1 MIKRIINTLV
11 SSFISG
17 ILIAIG
23 GVVFL
28 STESKY
34 LGAVAFAVGLFFIVE
49 GGFKLYTGA
58 IGYALDNDKV
68 TNFLLPVIVVGNFLG
83 TFFVAGI
90 IHLTRIFENITLRA
104 SDMVNIKLNDS
115 WYSVLILAIMCG
127 VLIYLGVNTFKK
139 SQNNFSKVFAI
150 IICVFVFIISSYE
163 HCIANMFY
171 ISIADAWSLK
181 AFLYMLLMILG
192 NTIGG
197 LLIPGLA
204 KIIKITDVNEA

>member
-17 ILIAIG
+17 LLIAIG

-34 LGAVAFAVGLFFIVE
+34 LGALAFAVGLFFIVE

-58 IGYALDNDKV
+58 IGYALDNKLND
-68 TNFLLPVIVVGNFLG
+68 NLLLAIIVVGNFLG
-83 TFFVAGI
+83 TFFVSGI
-90 IHLTRIFENITLRA
+90 IHLTRIFALVNEKAQNL
-104 SDMVNIKLNDS
+104 VNIKLEDS

-171 ISIADAWSLK
+171 ISIADMWSGK
-181 AFLYMLLMILG
+181 SILYMLLMILG
-192 NTIGG
+192 NSIGG
-197 LLIPGLA
+197 LLIPGLG
-204 KIIKITDVNEA
+204 KIIKITE

>member
-1 MIKRIINTLV
+1 MLKRIINTLV

-34 LGAVAFAVGLFFIVE
+34 LGAFAFAVGLFFIVE

-58 IGYALDNDKV
+58 IGYALDNDKI
-68 TNFLLPVIVVGNFLG
+68 TNFMLPIIIIGNFLG
-83 TFFVAGI
+83 TFFVSGI
-90 IHLTRIFENITLRA
+90 IHLTRIFA
-104 SDMVNIKLNDS
+104 SINLKAVDLVNTKLNDS

-139 SQNNFSKVFAI
+139 SNNNFSKVFGI

-171 ISIADAWSLK
+171 ISIADLWSIK
-181 AFLYMLLMILG
+181 SFLYMLIMILG

-197 LLIPGLA
+197 LLIPGLS
-204 KIIKITDVNEA
+204 KIIKITE

>member
-17 ILIAIG
+17 VLIAIG

-34 LGAVAFAVGLFFIVE
+34 LGAFAFAVGLFFIVE

-104 SDMVNIKLNDS
+104 SDMVNIKLTDS

-150 IICVFVFIISSYE
+150 IICVFVFIICSYE

-204 KIIKITDVNEA
+204 RIIKITDVNEA

>member
-1 MIKRIINTLV
+1 MLKKIINTLV

-28 STESKY
+28 STENKY
-34 LGAVAFAVGLFFIVE
+34 LGAFAFAVGLFFIVE
-49 GGFKLYTGA
+49 GGFKLYTGS
-58 IGYALDNDKV
+58 IGYALDNDKI
-68 TNFLLPVIVVGNFLG
+68 TNFLLPVIVIGNFLG
-83 TFFVAGI
+83 TFFASGI
-90 IHLTRIFENITLRA
+90 IHLTRIFENITLNA
-104 SDMVNIKLNDS
+104 NELVNTKLNDS

-127 VLIYLGVNTFKK
+127 ILIFLGVNTFKK
-139 SQNNFSKVFAI
+139 SNNNFSKVFAI

-181 AFLYMLLMILG
+181 SLLYMLLMIIG
-192 NTIGG
+192 NSIGG
-197 LLIPGLA
+197 LLIPGLN
-204 KIIKITDVNEA
+204 KIIKITE

>member
-1 MIKRIINTLV
+1 MLKRIINTLI

-34 LGAVAFAVGLFFIVE
+34 LGALAFAVGLFFIVE

-58 IGYALDNDKV
+58 IGYAIDNDKT
-68 TNFLLPVIVVGNFLG
+68 TNFLLPIIVVGNFLG
-83 TFFVAGI
+83 TFFVSGI
-90 IHLTRIFENITLRA
+90 IHLTRIFDSITLKA
-104 SDMVNIKLNDS
+104 NDLVAIKLNDS

-127 VLIYLGVNTFKK
+127 ILIYLGVNTFKN
-139 SQNNFSKVFAI
+139 SSNNFSKVFAI

-171 ISIADAWSLK
+171 ISVADAWSLK
-181 AFLYMLLMILG
+181 SFLYMLLMILG
-192 NTIGG
+192 NSIGG
-197 LLIPGLA
+197 LLIPGLS
-204 KIIKITDVNEA
+204 KIIKITE

>member
-1 MIKRIINTLV
+1 MLKRIINTLV

-34 LGAVAFAVGLFFIVE
+34 LGAFAFAVGLFFIVE

-58 IGYALDNDKV
+58 IGYALENDKI
-68 TNFLLPVIVVGNFLG
+68 TNFLLPVIVIGNFLG
-83 TFFVAGI
+83 TFFVSGI
-90 IHLTRIFENITLRA
+90 IHLTRIFDTITLRA
-104 SDMVNIKLNDS
+104 NELVNIKLNDS

-127 VLIYLGVNTFKK
+127 LLIYLGVNTFKK
-139 SQNNFSKVFAI
+139 SNNNFSKVFAI

-171 ISIADAWSLK
+171 ISIADAWSIK
-181 AFLYMLLMILG
+181 SFLYMLLMILG
-192 NTIGG
+192 NSIGG

-204 KIIKITDVNEA
+204 KIIKITE

>member
-1 MIKRIINTLV
+1 MLKRIINTLV

-34 LGAVAFAVGLFFIVE
+34 LGAFAFAVGLFFIVE

-58 IGYALDNDKV
+58 IGYALDNDKI
-68 TNFLLPVIVVGNFLG
+68 TNFMLPIIIIGNFLG
-83 TFFVAGI
+83 TFFVSGI
-90 IHLTRIFENITLRA
+90 IHLTRIFESINLKA
-104 SDMVNIKLNDS
+104 VDLVNTKLNDS

-139 SQNNFSKVFAI
+139 SNNNFSKVFGI

-171 ISIADAWSLK
+171 ISIADLWSIK
-181 AFLYMLLMILG
+181 SFLYMLIMILG

-197 LLIPGLA
+197 LLIPGLS
-204 KIIKITDVNEA
+204 KIIKITE

>member
-1 MIKRIINTLV
+1 MLKRIINTLV

-28 STESKY
+28 STENKY
-34 LGAVAFAVGLFFIVE
+34 LGAFAFAVGLFFIVE

-58 IGYALDNDKV
+58 IGYALDNDKT

-83 TFFVAGI
+83 TFFVSGI
-90 IHLTRIFENITLRA
+90 IHLTRIFENITLKA
-104 SDMVNIKLNDS
+104 NELVNTKLNDS

-127 VLIYLGVNTFKK
+127 ILIYLGVNTFKK
-139 SQNNFSKVFAI
+139 SNNNFSKVFAI

-181 AFLYMLLMILG
+181 SLLYMLLMIIG
-192 NTIGG
+192 NSIGG
-197 LLIPGLA
+197 LLIPGLN
-204 KIIKITDVNEA
+204 KIIKITE

>member
-1 MIKRIINTLV
+1 M
-11 SSFISG
+11 
-17 ILIAIG
+17 
-23 GVVFL
+23 
-28 STESKY
+28 
-34 LGAVAFAVGLFFIVE
+34 
-49 GGFKLYTGA
+49 
-58 IGYALDNDKV
+58 
-68 TNFLLPVIVVGNFLG
+68 VGNFLG

>member
-1 MIKRIINTLV
+1 MFKKIINTLI

-34 LGAVAFAVGLFFIVE
+34 LGALAFAVGLFFIVE

-58 IGYALDNDKV
+58 IGYALDNDKT
-68 TNFLLPVIVVGNFLG
+68 TNFLLPVIVVGNFIG
-83 TFFVAGI
+83 TFFVSGI
-90 IHLTRIFENITLRA
+90 IHLTRIFDSITLKA
-104 SDMVNIKLNDS
+104 NDLVAIKLNDS
-115 WYSVLILAIMCG
+115 WFSVLILAIMCG
-127 VLIYLGVNTFKK
+127 LLIYLGVNTFKK
-139 SQNNFSKVFAI
+139 SNNNFSKVFAI

-192 NTIGG
+192 NSIGG
-197 LLIPGLA
+197 LLIPALS
-204 KIIKITDVNEA
+204 KIIKITE

>member
-1 MIKRIINTLV
+1 MLKKIIKTLI

-34 LGAVAFAVGLFFIVE
+34 LGALAFAVGLFFIVE

-58 IGYALDNDKV
+58 IGYALDNDKT

-83 TFFVAGI
+83 TFFVSGI
-90 IHLTRIFENITLRA
+90 IHLTRIFDSITLKA
-104 SDMVNIKLNDS
+104 NDLVAIKLNDS
-115 WYSVLILAIMCG
+115 WFSVLILAIMCG
-127 VLIYLGVNTFKK
+127 LLIYLGVNTFKK
-139 SQNNFSKVFAI
+139 SNNNFSKVFAI

-192 NTIGG
+192 NSIGG
-197 LLIPGLA
+197 LLIPALS
-204 KIIKITDVNEA
+204 KIIKITE

>member
-1 MIKRIINTLV
+1 MLKRIINTLV

-34 LGAVAFAVGLFFIVE
+34 LGALAFAVGLFFIVE

-58 IGYALDNDKV
+58 IGYALENDKI
-68 TNFLLPVIVVGNFLG
+68 TNFLLPVIVIGNFLG
-83 TFFVAGI
+83 TFFVSGI
-90 IHLTRIFENITLRA
+90 IHLTRIFDNITLRA
-104 SDMVNIKLNDS
+104 SDMVNVKLNDS

-127 VLIYLGVNTFKK
+127 LLIYLGVNTFKK
-139 SQNNFSKVFAI
+139 SNNNFSKVFAI

-171 ISIADAWSLK
+171 ISIADAWSIK
-181 AFLYMLLMILG
+181 SFLYMLLMIFG
-192 NTIGG
+192 NSIGG

-204 KIIKITDVNEA
+204 KIIKITE

>member
-1 MIKRIINTLV
+1 MLKKIINTLI

-34 LGAVAFAVGLFFIVE
+34 LGALAFAVGLFFIVE

-58 IGYALDNDKV
+58 IGYALDNDKT

-83 TFFVAGI
+83 TFFVSGI
-90 IHLTRIFENITLRA
+90 IHLTRIFDSITLKA
-104 SDMVNIKLNDS
+104 NDLVAIKLNDS
-115 WYSVLILAIMCG
+115 WFSVLILAIMCG
-127 VLIYLGVNTFKK
+127 LLIYLGVNTFKK
-139 SQNNFSKVFAI
+139 SNNNFSKVFAI

-181 AFLYMLLMILG
+181 SLLYMLLMIIG
-192 NTIGG
+192 NSIGG
-197 LLIPGLA
+197 LLIPGLN
-204 KIIKITDVNEA
+204 KIIKITE

>member
-1 MIKRIINTLV
+1 MLKRIINTLI

-34 LGAVAFAVGLFFIVE
+34 LGALAFAVGLFFIVE

-58 IGYALDNDKV
+58 IGYALDNDKT
-68 TNFLLPVIVVGNFLG
+68 TNFLLTVIVVGNFLG
-83 TFFVAGI
+83 TFFVSGI
-90 IHLTRIFENITLRA
+90 IHLTRIFDAITLKA
-104 SDMVNIKLNDS
+104 NDLVAIKLNDS
-115 WYSVLILAIMCG
+115 WFSVLILAIMCG
-127 VLIYLGVNTFKK
+127 LLIYLGVNTFKK
-139 SQNNFSKVFAI
+139 SNNNFSRVFAI

-192 NTIGG
+192 NSIGG
-197 LLIPGLA
+197 LLIPALS
-204 KIIKITDVNEA
+204 KIIKITE

>member
-1 MIKRIINTLV
+1 MLKRIINTLV

-34 LGAVAFAVGLFFIVE
+34 LGAFAFAVGLFFIVE

-58 IGYALDNDKV
+58 IGYALDNDKI
-68 TNFLLPVIVVGNFLG
+68 TNFLLPVIVIGNFLG
-83 TFFVAGI
+83 TFFVSGI
-90 IHLTRIFENITLRA
+90 IHLTRIFDNITLRA
-104 SDMVNIKLNDS
+104 SDMVNVKLNDS

-127 VLIYLGVNTFKK
+127 LLIYLGVNTFKK
-139 SQNNFSKVFAI
+139 SNNNFSKVFAI

-171 ISIADAWSLK
+171 ISIADAWSIK
-181 AFLYMLLMILG
+181 SFLYMLLMILG
-192 NTIGG
+192 NSIGG

-204 KIIKITDVNEA
+204 KIIKITE

>member
-1 MIKRIINTLV
+1 MLKKIINTLI

-34 LGAVAFAVGLFFIVE
+34 LGALAFAVGLFFIVE

-58 IGYALDNDKV
+58 IGYALDNDKT

-83 TFFVAGI
+83 TFFVSGI
-90 IHLTRIFENITLRA
+90 IHLTRIFDSITLKA
-104 SDMVNIKLNDS
+104 NDLVAIKLNDS
-115 WYSVLILAIMCG
+115 WFSVLILAIMCG
-127 VLIYLGVNTFKK
+127 LLIYLGVNTFKK
-139 SQNNFSKVFAI
+139 SNNNFSKVFAI

-192 NTIGG
+192 NSIGG
-197 LLIPGLA
+197 LLIPALS
-204 KIIKITDVNEA
+204 KIIKITE

>member
-1 MIKRIINTLV
+1 MLKRIINTLV

-34 LGAVAFAVGLFFIVE
+34 LGAFAFAVGLFFIVE

-58 IGYALDNDKV
+58 IGYALENDKI
-68 TNFLLPVIVVGNFLG
+68 TNFLLPVIVIGNFLG
-83 TFFVAGI
+83 TFFVSGI
-90 IHLTRIFENITLRA
+90 IHLTRIFDNITLRA
-104 SDMVNIKLNDS
+104 SDMVNVKLNDS

-127 VLIYLGVNTFKK
+127 LLIYLGVNTFKK
-139 SQNNFSKVFAI
+139 SNNNFSKVFAI

-171 ISIADAWSLK
+171 ISIADAWSIK
-181 AFLYMLLMILG
+181 SFLYMLLMIFG
-192 NTIGG
+192 NSIGG

-204 KIIKITDVNEA
+204 KIIKITE

>member
-1 MIKRIINTLV
+1 MLKRIINTLV

-34 LGAVAFAVGLFFIVE
+34 LGAFAFAVGLFFIVE

-58 IGYALDNDKV
+58 IGYALDNDKI
-68 TNFLLPVIVVGNFLG
+68 TNFMLPIIIIGNFLG
-83 TFFVAGI
+83 TFFVSGI
-90 IHLTRIFENITLRA
+90 IHLTRIFA
-104 SDMVNIKLNDS
+104 SINLKTVDLVNTKLNDS

-139 SQNNFSKVFAI
+139 SNNNFSKVFGI

-171 ISIADAWSLK
+171 ISIADLWSIK
-181 AFLYMLLMILG
+181 SFLYMLIMILG

-197 LLIPGLA
+197 LLIPGLS
-204 KIIKITDVNEA
+204 KIIKITE

>member
-1 MIKRIINTLV
+1 MLKRIINTLV

-34 LGAVAFAVGLFFIVE
+34 LGAFAFAVGLFFIVE

-58 IGYALDNDKV
+58 IGYALENDKI
-68 TNFLLPVIVVGNFLG
+68 TNFLLPVIVIGNFLG
-83 TFFVAGI
+83 TFFVSGI
-90 IHLTRIFENITLRA
+90 IHLTRIFDNITLRA
-104 SDMVNIKLNDS
+104 SDMVNVKLNDS

-127 VLIYLGVNTFKK
+127 LLIYLGVNTFKK
-139 SQNNFSKVFAI
+139 SNNNFSKVFAI

-171 ISIADAWSLK
+171 IYIADAWSIK
-181 AFLYMLLMILG
+181 SFLYMLLMIFG
-192 NTIGG
+192 NSIGG

-204 KIIKITDVNEA
+204 KIIKITE

>member
-1 MIKRIINTLV
+1 MLKKIINTLI

-34 LGAVAFAVGLFFIVE
+34 LGALAFAVGLFFIVE

-58 IGYALDNDKV
+58 IGYALDNDKT
-68 TNFLLPVIVVGNFLG
+68 TNFLLTVIVVGNFLG
-83 TFFVAGI
+83 TFFVSGI
-90 IHLTRIFENITLRA
+90 IHLTRIFDSITLKA
-104 SDMVNIKLNDS
+104 NDLVAIKLNDS
-115 WYSVLILAIMCG
+115 WFSVLILAIMCG
-127 VLIYLGVNTFKK
+127 LLIYLGVNTFKK
-139 SQNNFSKVFAI
+139 SNNNFSRVFAI

-192 NTIGG
+192 NSIGG
-197 LLIPGLA
+197 LLIPALS
-204 KIIKITDVNEA
+204 KIIKITE

>member
-1 MIKRIINTLV
+1 MLKRIINTLI

-34 LGAVAFAVGLFFIVE
+34 LGALAFAVGLFFIVE

-58 IGYALDNDKV
+58 IGYALDNDKT
-68 TNFLLPVIVVGNFLG
+68 TNFLLPIIVIGNFLG
-83 TFFVAGI
+83 TFFVSGI
-90 IHLTRIFENITLRA
+90 IHLTRIFDNITIKANDLVA
-104 SDMVNIKLNDS
+104 IKLNDS
-115 WYSVLILAIMCG
+115 WFSVLILAIMCG
-127 VLIYLGVNTFKK
+127 LLIYLGVNTFKK
-139 SQNNFSKVFAI
+139 SNNNFSKVFAI

-192 NTIGG
+192 NSIGG
-197 LLIPGLA
+197 LLIPALS
-204 KIIKITDVNEA
+204 KIIKITE

>member
-1 MIKRIINTLV
+1 MLKKIINTLI

-34 LGAVAFAVGLFFIVE
+34 LGALAFAVGLFFIVE

-58 IGYALDNDKV
+58 IGYALDNDKT

-83 TFFVAGI
+83 TFFVSGI
-90 IHLTRIFENITLRA
+90 IHLTRIFDSITIKAIVLVA
-104 SDMVNIKLNDS
+104 IKLNDS
-115 WYSVLILAIMCG
+115 WFSVLILAIMCG
-127 VLIYLGVNTFKK
+127 LLIYLGVNTFKK
-139 SQNNFSKVFAI
+139 SNNNFSKVFAI

-192 NTIGG
+192 NSIGG
-197 LLIPGLA
+197 LLIPALS
-204 KIIKITDVNEA
+204 KIIKITE

>member
-1 MIKRIINTLV
+1 MLKRIINTLV

-34 LGAVAFAVGLFFIVE
+34 LGAFAFAVGLFFIVE

-58 IGYALDNDKV
+58 IGYALDNDKI
-68 TNFLLPVIVVGNFLG
+68 TNFLLPVIVIGNFLG
-83 TFFVAGI
+83 TFFVSGI
-90 IHLTRIFENITLRA
+90 IHLTRIFDTITLRA
-104 SDMVNIKLNDS
+104 NELVNIKLNDS

-127 VLIYLGVNTFKK
+127 LLIYLGVNTFKK
-139 SQNNFSKVFAI
+139 SNNNFSKVFAI

-171 ISIADAWSLK
+171 ISIADAWSIK
-181 AFLYMLLMILG
+181 SFLYMLLMIFG
-192 NTIGG
+192 NSIGG

-204 KIIKITDVNEA
+204 KIIKITE